1 MQAPP
6 KIKNFIC
13 QACRYA
19 LPTEQALM
27 KRKIVVGPICE
38 RCKHAVEE
46 IACIMVM
53 FRVECGLG

>member
-1 MQAPP
+1 
-6 KIKNFIC
+6 
-13 QACRYA
+13 
-19 LPTEQALM
+19 M
-27 KRKIVVGPICE
+27 KRKIVVDPICE